1 MRPASPH
8 AFHATLTRRSSLHC
22 ESCYECVVQVAC
34 FYRDL
39 TQSATCF
46 FQRRAE
52 RAHGPRIEWGVADE
66 DRAIR
71 GGGSGYRFQPA
82 RAARSGR
89 RESIR
94 PARVADI
101 ARPNMQRRLHGAS
114 RAGPYRQVGSM
125 IRFSILQYFL
135 RQLRAGRAKQSGSP
149 WTVSEPWKPQPPTQD
164 ITASQQQERNDTR
177 ARELCR
183 SRGRVDFAHNHRQ

>member
-1 MRPASPH
+1 MSASSRWHVSIVISRRAPH
-8 AFHATLTRRSSLHC
+8 VSS
-22 ESCYECVVQVAC
+22 
-34 FYRDL
+34 
-39 TQSATCF
+39 SA
-46 FQRRAE
+46 RAE

-125 IRFSILQYFL
+125 LRYCCDLQYFL
-135 RQLRAGRAKQSGSP
+135 RQLRAGRAKQSG
-149 WTVSEPWKPQPPTQD
+149 Q
-164 ITASQQQERNDTR
+164 SQSRGN
-177 ARELCR
+177 R
-183 SRGRVDFAHNHRQ
+183 SRPHKTSPYRSSRRGTRE